1 MVHTYPLMNLR
12 SMAFIGKNGETVKI
26 EATGY
31 KEKKGTQ
38 NAPCDE
44 GGECVGY
51 IMADGWLEY
60 LGER

>member
-1 MVHTYPLMNLR
+1 MNLR